1 MCPLQA
7 QINFSHPVQYIN
19 SAQIR
24 LYTNALS
31 SVLQSVA
38 PELSEITAPTCTG
51 GFVLPAPPFAPE
63 PDATITSV
71 YEVGK
76 RVSARL
82 QRRAAHQ
89 LTAACAV
96 LSQCIIG
103 CILSRHAPI
112 FDMVLCRRQ
121 TAGPSSSAALPR
133 CWRRWPRT
141 LHSW

>member
-1 MCPLQA
+1 MCCWLLPSTSAQHTTWVHDPLTDVAYTCALPHLQA
-7 QINFSHPVQYIN
+7 QISFSHPVQYIN

-71 YEVGK
+71 YEVGGLH
-76 RVSARL
+76 VSA
-82 QRRAAHQ
+82 
-89 LTAACAV
+89 
-96 LSQCIIG
+96 
-103 CILSRHAPI
+103 
-112 FDMVLCRRQ
+112 
-121 TAGPSSSAALPR
+121 
-133 CWRRWPRT
+133 
-141 LHSW
+141 

>member
-1 MCPLQA
+1 VRNSLTDAVYKCALPAVQA

-76 RVSARL
+76 RLSA
-82 QRRAAHQ
+82 
-89 LTAACAV
+89 
-96 LSQCIIG
+96 
-103 CILSRHAPI
+103 
-112 FDMVLCRRQ
+112 
-121 TAGPSSSAALPR
+121 
-133 CWRRWPRT
+133 
-141 LHSW
+141 